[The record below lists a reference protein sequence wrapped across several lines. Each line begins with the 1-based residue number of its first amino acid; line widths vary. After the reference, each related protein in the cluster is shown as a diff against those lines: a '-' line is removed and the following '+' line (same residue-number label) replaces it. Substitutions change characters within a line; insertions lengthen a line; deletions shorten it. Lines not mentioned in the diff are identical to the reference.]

1 MKYLLFFYFCL
12 LIGPAIAQS
21 HDIYKPKNILKL
33 EGPMGILNGTLLA
46 VNDSSITVL
55 NHRLPNAEPLVI
67 PYKEINT
74 IKIRKKNNVAKGL
87 WIGMAV
93 GGASGY
99 IITRATYDPE
109 NLLVHIMA
117 PKSAVS
123 TGWTIVGIVG
133 GGLLGTLIGSIKVQ
147 IPIDRHYPSFAA
159 ATEKLQSYT
168 QSK

>member
-1 MKYLLFFYFCL
+1 MKYLPFFYFCL

-21 HDIYKPKNILKL
+21 HDIDKPKNVLKL
-33 EGPMGILNGTLLA
+33 EGPMGIVNGTLLA

-74 IKIRKKNNVAKGL
+74 IKIRKKNSVAKGL

-93 GGASGY
+93 GGTMGF
-99 IITRATYDPE
+99 IISKAAYEPPPAPVQVFVPE
-109 NLLVHIMA
+109 
-117 PKSAVS
+117 SRS
-123 TGWTIVGIVG
+123 TGTWTIIGLIG
-133 GGLLGTLIGSIKVQ
+133 GGLLGTTIGSSKVRL
-147 IPIDRHYPSFAA
+147 PINGHYPSFVA